1 MNTHI
6 LIPIKDWEEI
16 QNSEGYVSED
26 ARNSDLIT
34 LVSQSKQISLDEKDI
49 EERAKKYADNGN
61 WEMGDDS
68 NFINRKEAYKQA
80 LKDLL

>member
-61 WEMGDDS
+61 WEMGEDS